1 MDGQGQDFQGPCA
14 KDTPEACGSSTKFY
28 DFSVETIPG
37 NGHCG
42 EQLTDQPPAE
52 PPTEP
57 AAEPPAEPETD
68 TPHGSRRSSNPRR
81 ELSGYLP
88 VAAALLAA
96 IAALAAAALLV
107 QRAARCWGPACP
119 VGGQDARSVAT
130 AGLQNSRPSAQ
141 GLLLLAADGHPAA
154 SLETPQSLEEGAQG
168 TAQV

>member
-57 AAEPPAEPETD
+57 PAEPETD
-68 TPHGSRRSSNPRR
+68 KPHGPRRSSNSRR
-81 ELSGYLP
+81 ELSRYLP

-96 IAALAAAALLV
+96 VAAAAAAALLV
-107 QRAARCWGPACP
+107 QRAARCCGPACP
-119 VGGQDARSVAT
+119 VEGRDARSLAT

-154 SLETPQSLEEGAQG
+154 SLETPQSLEEGAPG
-168 TAQV
+168 PAQV